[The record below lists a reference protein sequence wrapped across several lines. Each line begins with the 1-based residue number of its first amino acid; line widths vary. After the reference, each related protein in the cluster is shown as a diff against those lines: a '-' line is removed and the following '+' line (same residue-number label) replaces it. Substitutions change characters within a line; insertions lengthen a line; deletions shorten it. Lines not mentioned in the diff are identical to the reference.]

1 MVRDGKVL
9 LSTQARAQRLQAGD
23 AVATQVQ
30 EAAGTLRLTWDAT
43 RHAFLTVT
51 WVGTGGERRT
61 LAQDLR
67 GGSATLPTADLP
79 AGGSFELIRSDGLNA
94 VRSVHGR

>member
-1 MVRDGKVL
+1 M
-9 LSTQARAQRLQAGD
+9 AC
-23 AVATQVQ
+23 QVQ
-30 EAAGTLRLTWDAT
+30 KAAGTLQLTWDAT

-51 WVGTGGERRT
+51 WVANGGERRT

-67 GGSATLPTADLP
+67 GGSATLPTTDLP
-79 AGGSFELIRSDGLNA
+79 AGGSFEVIRSDGLNA